1 LQTEVKQPTTCEWD
15 WKKVPVRIENQYH
28 PSNTVTLFN
37 GGCMDFLGEI
47 PDEEAMLVVTSP
59 PYNLGKEYEKVLKI
73 DQYLA
78 QQKKVIEECVR
89 ILHPRGSICW
99 EVGNY
104 VNNGEIIPLDILLY
118 GIFHDLDL
126 HLRNRI
132 IWHFEH
138 GLHCSKRLS
147 GRYEVILWFTK
158 SDDYKFNLDPIRIPQ
173 KYPGKKYFKGPKAGQ
188 YSCNPNGKNPGDL
201 WVIPNVKHNHVEK
214 TVHPCQYPVGLIE
227 RLVRSM
233 TEEGD
238 LVFDPFMGVGTTAVA
253 AILNNR
259 VSAGAEI
266 MGDYYDI
273 AVDRIKKAS
282 TGELRTRPMD
292 KEVYRPP
299 KKSKLA
305 INPFMES

>member
-1 LQTEVKQPTTCEWD
+1 
-15 WKKVPVRIENQYH
+15 
-28 PSNTVTLFN
+28 
-37 GGCMDFLGEI
+37 MDFLDEI

-59 PYNLGKEYEKVLKI
+59 PYNLGKEYERVLEI
-73 DQYLA
+73 DRYLS

-89 ILHPRGSICW
+89 ILHPMGSICW

-104 VNNGEIIPLDILLY
+104 VDNGEIIPLDILLY
-118 GIFHDLDL
+118 NIFHDLGL

-173 KYPGKKYFKGPKAGQ
+173 KYPGKKYFKGPKTGQ

-214 TVHPCQYPVGLIE
+214 TAHPCQYPVGLIE
-227 RLVRSM
+227 RLVLSM

-238 LVFDPFMGVGTTAVA
+238 MVFDPFMGVGTTAIA

-259 VSAGAEI
+259 RSAGAET
-266 MGDYYDI
+266 MRDYYDT

-282 TGELRTRPMD
+282 TGELKTRPMD

-305 INPFMES
+305 TNPFMEC